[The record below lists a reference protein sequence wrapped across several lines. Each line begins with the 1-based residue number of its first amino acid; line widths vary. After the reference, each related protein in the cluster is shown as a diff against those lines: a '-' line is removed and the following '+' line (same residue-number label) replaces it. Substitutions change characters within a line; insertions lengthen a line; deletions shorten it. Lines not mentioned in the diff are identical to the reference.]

1 MEFIQV
7 VSQCEN
13 YCEHQTRS
21 QLKLN
26 LNFLEEI
33 LNFYGNLLKKQIK
46 DETDIKTHE
55 VAILLIHTKIIK
67 TLNCNSG
74 LLTKGH
80 YSEFRS
86 LLRDVFELTFLS
98 QYIMKNPEKAEPWL
112 DGEQFGHRHV
122 ANTLNLPTEI
132 REIYGMLCDY
142 THPNFNGAKE
152 NIILDKKSEDIDFLM
167 IPIFRKEIAK
177 PLIIIQIHFAF
188 MAINQFFVCF
198 KKYNNFNNDDEKQL
212 KRIKNK
218 LPKQVNSWS
227 KYCRELKIDI

>member
-1 MEFIQV
+1 MEFIQE
-7 VSQCEN
+7 VSQLEN

-21 QLKLN
+21 QLKSN

-33 LNFYGNLLKKQIK
+33 LNFYYNILQKQIN

-55 VAILLIHTKIIK
+55 LAIILIHAKIIK
-67 TLNCNSG
+67 TLNCNSD
-74 LLTKGH
+74 LLKKGH

-98 QYIMKNPEKAEPWL
+98 QYIMMNPEKADPWL
-112 DGEQFGHRHV
+112 DGGQIGHRLV

-142 THPNFNGAKE
+142 TYPNFNGVKE
-152 NIILDKKSEDIDFLM
+152 NLILNKKKEDIGFLM
-167 IPIFRKEIAK
+167 IPIFRKKIAK
-177 PLIIIQIHFAF
+177 ALVLMQIHFAF

-198 KKYNNFNNDDEKQL
+198 KIYKNFNKDDEKQL

-218 LPKQVNSWS
+218 LPKQLNSWTQ
-227 KYCRELKIDI
+227 YCREVKIDV